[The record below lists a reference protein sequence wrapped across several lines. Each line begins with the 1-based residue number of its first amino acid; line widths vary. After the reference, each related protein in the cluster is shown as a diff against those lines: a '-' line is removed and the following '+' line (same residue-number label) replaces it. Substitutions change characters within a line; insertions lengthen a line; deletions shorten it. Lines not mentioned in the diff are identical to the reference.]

1 MSQVKLY
8 HRKLNQA
15 NKAIKEYAESR
26 TRPLVYHLYDQGY
39 STTDVADI
47 LNISR
52 QAVQKMYPKE
62 VTVECER
69 CGAVLLQEEVMRKE
83 GDPLNY
89 CENCYDDLYTPWRSK

>member
-1 MSQVKLY
+1 
-8 HRKLNQA
+8 
-15 NKAIKEYAESR
+15 
-26 TRPLVYHLYDQGY
+26 
-39 STTDVADI
+39 
-47 LNISR
+47 
-52 QAVQKMYPKE
+52 MYPKE